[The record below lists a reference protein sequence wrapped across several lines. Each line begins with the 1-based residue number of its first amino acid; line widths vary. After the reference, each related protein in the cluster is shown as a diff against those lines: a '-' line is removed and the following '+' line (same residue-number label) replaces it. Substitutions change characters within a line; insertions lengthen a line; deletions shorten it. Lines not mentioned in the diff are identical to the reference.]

1 MTSTEAEKMREV
13 FSRRLQEL
21 MSENNIAQAELSYV
35 LGMDRSTVNKWI
47 MKKALPRMAIIE
59 KLASYFGVEKSY
71 FLDEN
76 ADTEMRSYY
85 LNPET
90 AKIAQAI
97 HDDKNLRILFDAS
110 QKLEPEDIEYVVS
123 LVQRLKKKESGG
135 DDES

>member
-97 HDDKNLRILFDAS
+97 HDDENLRILFDAS
-110 QKLEPEDIEYVVS
+110 QKLEPEDIEYIVS
-123 LVQRLKKKESGG
+123 LVKRLKKKESGG

>member
-59 KLASYFGVEKSY
+59 KLASYF
-71 FLDEN
+71 
-76 ADTEMRSYY
+76 
-85 LNPET
+85 
-90 AKIAQAI
+90 
-97 HDDKNLRILFDAS
+97 
-110 QKLEPEDIEYVVS
+110 
-123 LVQRLKKKESGG
+123 
-135 DDES
+135 